1 MSTPALALGAPASAP
16 VPNGSDPMGVVW
28 SLLGSSPIAGILYL
42 LLRGEQA
49 ERREA
54 VGKMLQM
61 FEADAAHKAE
71 LRERL
76 KGQDDLTGKVLDT
89 QTKQVELLRS
99 IDQRLSVRSG
109 P

>member
-1 MSTPALALGAPASAP
+1 
-16 VPNGSDPMGVVW
+16 MGMIW
-28 SLLGSSPIAGILYL
+28 SLIGSSPIAGILYL

-54 VGKMLQM
+54 VGKMVTM

-99 IDQRLSVRSG
+99 IDQRLSARPG